1 MKFSSTT
8 ILNKIENINKNF
20 YPILFY
26 GNEWGLITE
35 LIKSIHNNVKN
46 KLDVSEI
53 KYFDNKNE
61 NIHLLKHLLID
72 SSLFSKINF
81 VVIKNPQ
88 KTIIK
93 ELENFNQF
101 ENILI
106 INGENL
112 QAKSDIKLFF
122 ENHKNFISVP
132 CYQLNK
138 SVIKKTIDEFIRKH
152 EISLENEAYWF
163 LIENISEDYL
173 SLHNELRK
181 LQNFKKSSVTFP
193 EMQKLI
199 FQKYNTSVDNYF
211 FNCASGNKN
220 IILQEMRRN
229 NKSINESY
237 EILISIKKFIN
248 ILSGA
253 IVNKNNNNLDDLVKK
268 YLPKYLFLKKEIFRE
283 TLSKNNINKIA
294 KINKMLQKTEYL
306 IRINSEQHKEILE
319 RFLLN
324 LSKTIR

>member
-1 MKFSSTT
+1 MVELNLEHVL
-8 ILNKIENINKNF
+8 ILAI
-20 YPILFY
+20 
-26 GNEWGLITE
+26 
-35 LIKSIHNNVKN
+35 VA
-46 KLDVSEI
+46 
-53 KYFDNKNE
+53 
-61 NIHLLKHLLID
+61 
-72 SSLFSKINF
+72 F
-81 VVIKNPQ
+81 V
-88 KTIIK
+88 
-93 ELENFNQF
+93 LY
-101 ENILI
+101 
-106 INGENL
+106 
-112 QAKSDIKLFF
+112 
-122 ENHKNFISVP
+122 HISR
-132 CYQLNK
+132 C
-138 SVIKKTIDEFIRKH
+138 
-152 EISLENEAYWF
+152 
-163 LIENISEDYL
+163 
-173 SLHNELRK
+173 
-181 LQNFKKSSVTFP
+181 
-193 EMQKLI
+193 
-199 FQKYNTSVDNYF
+199 
-211 FNCASGNKN
+211 NCASGNKN